1 MPTLLD
7 TPVTSPRQ
15 DKPRAPSAPR
25 DDYRS
30 FGNMESRNGLQ
41 ERIEIPLML
50 RALRLP
56 RGGRVLEVGCGRGV
70 ALPVLSERL
79 APVELVG
86 VDIDPS
92 LVRAAALR
100 VSRTQTPA
108 SLHVADV
115 RDLPFDNDSFDIVI
129 DFGTCYHVGGGV
141 EGQRS
146 ALSEIARVLRPGG
159 LFVHETRVAQ
169 HLAHPIRSFGRR
181 LPWARVA
188 SLRAERQAVLWT
200 TRRRVGPAAPLT
212 FDWSHRD

>member
-1 MPTLLD
+1 MPEVLERPL
-7 TPVTSPRQ
+7 TSPRQ
-15 DKPRAPSAPR
+15 DKPRAPGAPR

-41 ERIEIPLML
+41 ERVEIPLML
-50 RALRLP
+50 RALGLP

-79 APVELVG
+79 EPEELVG

-92 LVRAAALR
+92 LIRAAGLR
-100 VSRTQTPA
+100 VSRTQTRA
-108 SLHVADV
+108 SLHIADV
-115 RDLPFDNDSFDIVI
+115 RDLPFDNNSFDIVI

-141 EGQRS
+141 KGQLS

-169 HLAHPIRSFGRR
+169 HLAHPVRSFGRR

-188 SLRAERQAVLWT
+188 TLAVERQAVLWT
-200 TRRRVGPAAPLT
+200 TRRRLGPS
-212 FDWSHRD
+212 FDWSRQD

>member
-1 MPTLLD
+1 
-7 TPVTSPRQ
+7 
-15 DKPRAPSAPR
+15 
-25 DDYRS
+25 
-30 FGNMESRNGLQ
+30 MESRNGLQ

-56 RGGRVLEVGCGRGV
+56 RGGKVLEVGCGRGI

-92 LVRAAALR
+92 LIRAAELR
-100 VSRTQTPA
+100 VSRTQTCA

-115 RDLPFDNDSFDIVI
+115 RDLPFDNNSFDVVI
-129 DFGTCYHVGGGV
+129 DFGTCYHVGGGAQ
-141 EGQRS
+141 GQLS

-181 LPWARVA
+181 LPWTRVA
-188 SLRAERQAVLWT
+188 SLKAERQAVLWT
-200 TRRRVGPAAPLT
+200 TRRRLGPAAPLT
-212 FDWSHRD
+212 FDWSHRG

>member
-1 MPTLLD
+1 MPQLLD
-7 TPVTSPRQ
+7 SPIASPRQ

-41 ERIEIPLML
+41 ERVEIPLML

-56 RGGRVLEVGCGRGV
+56 RGCRVLEVGCGRGI

-79 APVELVG
+79 EPAELVG

-92 LVRAAALR
+92 LIRAAELR
-100 VSRTQTPA
+100 VSRTQTRA
-108 SLHVADV
+108 AVHVADV
-115 RDLPFDNDSFDIVI
+115 RDLPFDDNTFDIVI

-141 EGQRS
+141 AGQRA

-169 HLAHPIRSFGRR
+169 HLAHPVRSFGRR
-181 LPWARVA
+181 LPWEAIESFV
-188 SLRAERQAVLWT
+188 AERQGVLWT
-200 TRRRVGPAAPLT
+200 ARRRIGPVAA
-212 FDWSHRD
+212 